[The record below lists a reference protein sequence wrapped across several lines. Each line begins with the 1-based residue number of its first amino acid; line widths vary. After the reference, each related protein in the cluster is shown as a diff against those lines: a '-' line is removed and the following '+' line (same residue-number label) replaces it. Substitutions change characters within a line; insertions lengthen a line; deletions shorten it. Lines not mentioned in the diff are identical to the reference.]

1 MEPVPQITV
10 RSYKVAH
17 CSVVVASGEIDAAA
31 APLLRNELAR
41 ADSPR
46 IVLELTDVSFLD
58 STGLGVL
65 VEAMQNV
72 RAEGGWVRLVGAS
85 APVVKLLKITRLDVV
100 FSIHDTVDSAVSSP
114 EETMP
119 DYPDNS
125 QV

>member
-1 MEPVPQITV
+1 MNSVPQAAV
-10 RSYKVAH
+10 RRYDVAQ

-31 APLLRNELAR
+31 SPLLRNELAR

-100 FSIHDTVDSAVSSP
+100 FSIHDTVEDAVSAP
-114 EETMP
+114 EETIP
-119 DYPDNS
+119 E
-125 QV
+125 